1 MSSRLSR
8 LQLGFDQ
15 STNMVRR
22 GSPLQQGFYR
32 EAGLDGPDLDAAKAL
47 AAGQADFGV
56 CTSSILLHPGPTTG
70 TSILLVPRRA
80 DNQNVAYWHNC
91 DIAPCRPQFR
101 LRRLSGR
108 GAETPE
114 GPGLTR
120 SGPRHALRTIGSLIG
135 AGRQMR
141 RAIGQAERLL
151 HLEVDRHR

>member
-56 CTSSILLHPGPTTG
+56 CTSSVLLHPGPTTG

-80 DNQNVAYWHNC
+80 DNQNVAYWH
-91 DIAPCRPQFR
+91 DSD
-101 LRRLSGR
+101 LRRCLLSGR
-108 GAETPE
+108 Y
-114 GPGLTR
+114 R
-120 SGPRHALRTIGSLIG
+120 VNS
-135 AGRQMR
+135 
-141 RAIGQAERLL
+141 
-151 HLEVDRHR
+151 